1 MEDNAR
7 LELELTDVS
16 KSESQIS
23 TASERELNA

>member
-7 LELELTDVS
+7 LERELTDFG
-16 KSESQIS
+16 KNESQIS